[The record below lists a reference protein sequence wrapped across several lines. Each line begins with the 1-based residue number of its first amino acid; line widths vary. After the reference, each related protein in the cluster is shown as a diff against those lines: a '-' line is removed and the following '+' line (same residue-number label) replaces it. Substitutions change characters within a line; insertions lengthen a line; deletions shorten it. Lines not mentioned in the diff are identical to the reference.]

1 MRWEEKWRTST
12 YYIHTILWW
21 KQWKWTWTKEL
32 PEWTTTR
39 QEWLRRTKCEKF
51 VNLPYVIKSAVL
63 LHSRARDIC
72 WKFHHQ
78 PSVSI
83 HYYYLRVL
91 CGLISNSPV
100 LRELWLSVMINYCIH
115 RPLTCNSHV
124 LDNRFGHHSIELNSV
139 WTMTSVPI
147 HTIFTTPLQKFN
159 LIRPHHNSTTNAWIH
174 HVEVQL

>member
-1 MRWEEKWRTST
+1 MGNEYLLHT
-12 YYIHTILWW
+12 YYTMV
-21 KQWKWTWTKEL
+21 KAVK
-32 PEWTTTR
+32 
-39 QEWLRRTKCEKF
+39 
-51 VNLPYVIKSAVL
+51 VNLDQGTSWMNNDEARMAEKDEVWKVCKFTIRNQISCFIAFEGQGYL
-63 LHSRARDIC
+63 LKVPPPPAKCI
-72 WKFHHQ
+72 
-78 PSVSI
+78 
-83 HYYYLRVL
+83 YTLYYLRVL

-124 LDNRFGHHSIELNSV
+124 LDNQFGHHSIELNSV

-159 LIRPHHNSTTNAWIH
+159 LIRPHHHSTIHHASIH